1 MKYLFLLF
9 FITKEVIILKKRET
23 LISILTA
30 AKNCKTIT
38 EIANR
43 LYVSQPYITKLVKE
57 YENKYNVKLID
68 RKTTPIK
75 LTTAGEI
82 LLQHLT
88 TIVNDESKLQ
98 QDMRLISKK
107 ELGKIS
113 ITFNQPFA
121 TVLGGKLFKLLDTKF
136 PNVFFD
142 FYEDTTY
149 LAQQKL
155 LNGQT
160 DIFVGRALSNQQI
173 DVFEITTAEK
183 PYFLIPKS
191 NDLYYK
197 IDNHEDLYENLS
209 IFENQEFIGINGQ
222 SQFQDL
228 IDNMFKA
235 KNVNINLKANMP
247 NTVAATFAAIN
258 SSSIAIT
265 LPLVFSNMK
274 LPTSKF
280 KLIPVPESLFPS
292 YLGVSIIKNSNVLIK
307 KIAKTL
313 AKAAFDHYTDV
324 EG

>member
-1 MKYLFLLF
+1 M
-9 FITKEVIILKKRET
+9 KKRET
-23 LISILTA
+23 LINILSA

-43 LYVSQPYITKLVKE
+43 LYVSQPYVTKLVKK
-57 YENKYNVKLID
+57 YENKYNVKLIE
-68 RKTTPIK
+68 RETTPIK

-82 LLQHLT
+82 LLRHLT

-160 DIFVGRALSNQQI
+160 DIFVGKVLNNQQV
-173 DVFEITTAEK
+173 DAFEITTAEK

-197 IDNHEDLYENLS
+197 IDSHENLYENLS

-228 IDNMFKA
+228 IDSMFKA
-235 KNVNINLKANMP
+235 KNININLKATMP

-265 LPLVFSNMK
+265 LPLVFSNLK

-280 KLIPVPESLFPS
+280 KLVPVPEDLFPS
-292 YLGVSIIKNSNVLIK
+292 HLGVCIVKNSNSLIK
-307 KIAKTL
+307 RIAKTL
-313 AKAAFDHYTDV
+313 AKAAFDHYVDV
-324 EG
+324 EC